1 MYSCSH
7 VTISFQDPEIIA
19 QLDRLEMALDRT
31 STMLSLLYITEELRD
46 VSTSS
51 DEEGNASPQL
61 DSAGLDM
68 LELDDNDGD
77 DVDT

>member
-1 MYSCSH
+1 
-7 VTISFQDPEIIA
+7 
-19 QLDRLEMALDRT
+19 MALDRT

-61 DSAGLDM
+61 DSAGPDM

>member
-7 VTISFQDPEIIA
+7 VTISFQDLEIIA

-51 DEEGNASPQL
+51 NEEGNASPQL
-61 DSAGLDM
+61 DLAGPDM
-68 LELDDNDGD
+68 LELDDNVGD
-77 DVDT
+77 DIDT

>member
-1 MYSCSH
+1 M
-7 VTISFQDPEIIA
+7 TISFQDPEIIA

-77 DVDT
+77 DIDT

>member
-1 MYSCSH
+1 
-7 VTISFQDPEIIA
+7 VTISFQDPEIIT

-61 DSAGLDM
+61 DSAGPDM

-77 DVDT
+77 DIDT

>member
-1 MYSCSH
+1 M
-7 VTISFQDPEIIA
+7 TISSQDPEIIA

-51 DEEGNASPQL
+51 KEGNASPQL
-61 DSAGLDM
+61 DSAGPDM

>member
-1 MYSCSH
+1 M
-7 VTISFQDPEIIA
+7 TISFQHPEIIA
-19 QLDRLEMALDRT
+19 QLDRLEMALDHT

-51 DEEGNASPQL
+51 KEGNASPQL
-61 DSAGLDM
+61 DLADPDV

-77 DVDT
+77 DFDT

>member
-1 MYSCSH
+1 

-61 DSAGLDM
+61 DLAGPDM

>member
-1 MYSCSH
+1 M
-7 VTISFQDPEIIA
+7 TISFQDPEIIT
-19 QLDRLEMALDRT
+19 QLDRFEMALDHT

-51 DEEGNASPQL
+51 KEGNASPQL
-61 DSAGLDM
+61 DSADPDV

-77 DVDT
+77 DFDT

>member
-1 MYSCSH
+1 M
-7 VTISFQDPEIIA
+7 TISFQDPEIIA

-61 DSAGLDM
+61 DSAGPDM

>member
-1 MYSCSH
+1 M
-7 VTISFQDPEIIA
+7 TISFQDPEIIA

-51 DEEGNASPQL
+51 DEESNASPQL
-61 DSAGLDM
+61 DSAGPDM

>member
-1 MYSCSH
+1 M
-7 VTISFQDPEIIA
+7 TISFQDPEIIA

-61 DSAGLDM
+61 DLAGPDM

>member
-1 MYSCSH
+1 
-7 VTISFQDPEIIA
+7 VTISSQDPEIIA

-61 DSAGLDM
+61 DLAGPDM

>member
-1 MYSCSH
+1 

-61 DSAGLDM
+61 DSAGPDM